1 MSRQQHVYSTGSQV
15 AHIWAQQGMS
25 RQQHAITWARNGSNS
40 IYFQSS
46 IIYSY
51 GAHFPVAQFHKNTAG
66 ETCVLFTT
74 ERYSLTTAKHISYA
88 ARAIPHSIPVFNCPL
103 TRKYQDALNN
113 DPKAAHT
120 FVMQW
125 AEQQVSENIVKASRA
140 RSNASY
146 LLQTAADYQANANR
160 YLEFMGDKRR
170 VDKLP
175 ADFDAL
181 MEQAQ
186 IKRAR
191 AEEQAAERYKNRA
204 ARRAELDKQHAA
216 EWRAG
221 AWNGVLWHA
230 PVMLRIK
237 GDEIET
243 SRGARI
249 PLDHAPHLFKL
260 WRTCIDTGRDY
271 QRNGHTEYAGTF
283 AIDSITADG
292 TLLAG
297 CHVIDAAE
305 LERMAQTLGYMPA
318 PVADN
323 SLHTI

>member
-1 MSRQQHVYSTGSQV
+1 MSREKHIYSTGAQV
-15 AHIWAQQGMS
+15 AHIWAQQG
-25 RQQHAITWARNGSNS
+25 AITWARNGSNS
-40 IYFQSS
+40 ICFQDSTV
-46 IIYSY
+46 YSY
-51 GAHFPVAQFHKNTAG
+51 GAHFPIAQFYKNNAG

-74 ERYSLTTAKHISYA
+74 ERYSRTTAQHISYA
-88 ARAIPHSIPVFNCPL
+88 ARAIPDCIPIFNFPL
-103 TRKYQDALNN
+103 TREYQAALNN

-146 LLQTAADYQANANR
+146 LLETAANYQANANR
-160 YLEFMGDKRR
+160 YLEFMGDRRR

-175 ADFDAL
+175 ANFSAL
-181 MEQAQ
+181 MDQAR
-186 IKRAR
+186 IKKAR
-191 AEEQAAERYKNRA
+191 AEEQADAQQV
-204 ARRAELDKQHAA
+204 ELEKRHIT
-216 EWRAG
+216 EWRTG
-221 AWNGVLWHA
+221 TWNGVLWHV

-243 SRGARI
+243 SKGARI

-292 TLLAG
+292 TLRAG
-297 CHVIDAAE
+297 CHVLDAAE

>member
-1 MSRQQHVYSTGSQV
+1 MSRQQHMYSRGSQV
-15 AHIWAQQGMS
+15 AHIWAQQG
-25 RQQHAITWARNGSNS
+25 AITWARNGSNS

-51 GAHFPVAQFHKNTAG
+51 GAHFPIAQFHKNTAG

-74 ERYSLTTAKHISYA
+74 EKYSSTTAKHISYA
-88 ARAIPHSIPVFNCPL
+88 ARAIPDCIPIFNFPL
-103 TRKYQDALNN
+103 TREYQAALNN

-146 LLQTAADYQANANR
+146 LLQTAAEYQANVNR
-160 YLEFMGDKRR
+160 YLKFMGDKRR

-181 MEQAQ
+181 MEQAR
-186 IKRAR
+186 IKTAR
-191 AEEQAAERYKNRA
+191 AEEQAAERYKNRD
-204 ARRAELDKQHAA
+204 ARQAELEKQHAT
-216 EWRAG
+216 EWRTG
-221 AWNGVLWHA
+221 AWNGALLHV

-243 SRGARI
+243 SKGARI
-249 PLDHAPHLFKL
+249 PLDHAPRLFKL
-260 WRTCIDTGRDY
+260 WRACIDTGRDY
-271 QRNGHTEYAGTF
+271 QRNGHTEYAGAF

-292 TLLAG
+292 TLRAG
-297 CHVIDAAE
+297 CHVIDAVE
-305 LERMAQTLGYMPA
+305 LEHMAQILGHMPA

-323 SLHTI
+323 SLHTT